1 MRNAIAVRGEPRI
14 SEVKT
19 TVKQGRIPMIA
30 RTYQDLLDEI
40 QFYHTRINQLNFERT
55 ALLLKSRAP
64 SGYRSASIDPTGV
77 KGSAKFVSVEDIFLR
92 VEQIEALI
100 KDCKGMKNMLLKQL
114 GEINRL
120 LSKLEGRPYKIY
132 SMHKCE
138 NKSFKEIA
146 EEVGLSLSQVQR
158 IYKEVIDEKPLEDQ
172 QIS

>member
-1 MRNAIAVRGEPRI
+1 
-14 SEVKT
+14 
-19 TVKQGRIPMIA
+19 MIA

-64 SGYRSASIDPTGV
+64 SGYRSARIDPSGV

-100 KDCKGMKNMLLKQL
+100 KDCKSMKHMLLKQL

-120 LSKLEGRPYKIY
+120 LSKLEGRAYKIY
-132 SMHKCE
+132 RLHKCE
-138 NKSFKEIA
+138 NRSFKEIS

-158 IYKEVIDEKPLEDQ
+158 IYKEVIEEKPLEDQ